1 MQQKWE
7 WEILFWVPMINLHLH
22 GSSAIKLSVSRY
34 ECTNMFILLF
44 WAWNQMSDAACLNI
58 WGYMTASIMLVA
70 CSVSPP
76 RFCRAT
82 ILMWALHGTTSHNSY
97 CSRVYIIIGTNLH
110 TNHLQCINIPASSH
124 TYTAWKT
131 RVWTLHLILW
141 IEWDKSALCAIKINN
156 IMMYPQ
162 AVESQWKKHSRMYL
176 FLPNCA

>member
-1 MQQKWE
+1 
-7 WEILFWVPMINLHLH
+7 MINLQQH
-22 GSSAIKLSVSRY
+22 GSSAIKLSVSQY
-34 ECTNMFILLF
+34 ECTDMFMLLF
-44 WAWNQMSDAACLNI
+44 RAWNQMLDAACMPQHLRL
-58 WGYMTASIMLVA
+58 YMTASIIIMLVA

-124 TYTAWKT
+124 TYTVWKT

-176 FLPNCA
+176 FLPNHA